1 MIVLHGL
8 YDNGKVTITDK
19 DLPDIKAEVEI
30 IIRKKSWQRKVV
42 RVKMKGKDL
51 ASETIVK
58 MRSEN

>member
-30 IIRKKSWQRKVV
+30 IIRKKSWTRKFN
-42 RVKMKGKDL
+42 L
-51 ASETIVK
+51 I
-58 MRSEN
+58 

>member
-1 MIVLHGL
+1 MIVLHGI
-8 YDNGKVTITDK
+8 YENGKVTITDK

-42 RVKMKGKDL
+42 RVKTTGKHL

-58 MRSEN
+58 MRSEY

>member
-42 RVKMKGKDL
+42 RVKMTGKNL

>member
-30 IIRKKSWQRKVV
+30 IIRKKSWTRK
-42 RVKMKGKDL
+42 L
-51 ASETIVK
+51 NLI
-58 MRSEN
+58 